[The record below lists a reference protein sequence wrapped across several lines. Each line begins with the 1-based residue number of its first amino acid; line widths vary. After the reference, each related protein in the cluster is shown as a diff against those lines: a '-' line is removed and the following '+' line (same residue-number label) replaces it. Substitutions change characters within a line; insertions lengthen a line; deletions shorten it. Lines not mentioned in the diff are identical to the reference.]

1 MKQTA
6 VDWAFNQLDEQ
17 VYKVDYETRR
27 INISISF
34 EDMMTLKK
42 EAKEIEKEQIK
53 EAYKDGSRDLEI
65 QYSDVGEINS
75 EEYYNETYGK
85 DA

>member
-42 EAKEIEKEQIK
+42 EAKEIEKDQIK

>member
-6 VDWAFNQLDEQ
+6 IQQAIAMVRSRMESMDETLMGKHTIHNLQ
-17 VYKVDYETRR
+17 QIERLLYELL
-27 INISISF
+27 N
-34 EDMMTLKK
+34 E
-42 EAKEIEKEQIK
+42 EKDQIK

>member
-6 VDWAFNQLDEQ
+6 VDFLMGKLFDPSTMVAEQ
-17 VYKVDYETRR
+17 
-27 INISISF
+27 IQWF
-34 EDMMTLKK
+34 EQ
-42 EAKEIEKEQIK
+42 AKEMEKQQIK

-75 EEYYNETYGK
+75 EQYYNETYE
-85 DA
+85 